1 MADEIRKLQQ
11 DRSGDRAL
19 LAGRGQFD
27 KDIYG
32 ADDKELYVSSIS
44 ASNDDGDSEEHQPGL
59 GAPIPSRRQPLAGFL
74 SDDGPDV
81 DASYY
86 RENNGSGLVNTRI
99 ADRESEVSIRFLSKL
114 FFNFIFIFF
123 II

>member
-11 DRSGDRAL
+11 DRSGDRVL
-19 LAGRGQFD
+19 LAGRGHFD

-32 ADDKELYVSSIS
+32 AEDKESYASSIS
-44 ASNDDGDSEEHQPGL
+44 AGNDGGDDYLVGQ
-59 GAPIPSRRQPLAGFL
+59 GAPIPSKRQSLASISSAQSL
-74 SDDGPDV
+74 SDDGPDI

-99 ADRESEVSIRFLSKL
+99 SDRESEVSIYL
-114 FFNFIFIFF
+114 
-123 II
+123 